1 MAIRNKVGSTG
12 WISENIAGATS
23 EIDTGNIK
31 QTRAPVLGVTT
42 TVSGVTATP
51 IVAPIGMLTAGVQ
64 HTTASLP
71 AITADL
77 VGKTFLVFGSG
88 SLTTVLTS
96 SNTIN
101 GGAWTRNMNN
111 NFCITTFI
119 AYSSSLN
126 GFGWVATSGSA
137 I

>member
-1 MAIRNKVGSTG
+1 MGIRNKVGSTG
-12 WISENIAGATS
+12 WVSEKITGTTT
-23 EIDTGNIK
+23 ELDTNNTK
-31 QTRAPVLGVTT
+31 QTRAPVLGITT
-42 TVSGVTATP
+42 APSGSVTAIT
-51 IVAPIGMLTAGVQ
+51 APVGMLSAGVL

-77 VGKTFLVFGSG
+77 VGKSFLVFGSG
-88 SLTTVLTS
+88 SNTTLITS

-101 GGAWTRNMNN
+101 GGAWTRNMNT
-111 NFCITTFI
+111 NFSVTTFI

-126 GFGWVATSGSA
+126 GYGWVASSGSA